1 MVDKY
6 QERQEERVDDLKNL
20 GILAGIGAVAVGTV
34 PALKK
39 GKQLFQL
46 GKKLYQGIGR
56 KVENGALDTPPPKTD
71 ISIINDQADFLSKN
85 VKTDELAVLGP
96 NQIAKTFQSDPAIAR
111 VAKANQEAKT
121 LNKTIS

>member
-20 GILAGIGAVAVGTV
+20 GILAGLGAAVVGTV

-46 GKKLYQGIGR
+46 GQ
-56 KVENGALDTPPPKTD
+56 
-71 ISIINDQADFLSKN
+71 
-85 VKTDELAVLGP
+85 
-96 NQIAKTFQSDPAIAR
+96 
-111 VAKANQEAKT
+111 KT
-121 LNKTIS
+121 LSRYW